1 MDAENALEEAQRI
14 IRCKNEELLGQA
26 TRLLEMEH
34 EIEALKHEL
43 ETRKETGE
51 DPQQLALDLEREK
64 GRLAGQWTF
73 LIQQLLPL
81 NRLIFCA
88 RQPRTWLCTDNK
100 RGDSW
105 TQIVII
111 HYL

>member
-14 IRCKNEELLGQA
+14 TRCKNEELLGQA
-26 TRLLEMEH
+26 TRLREMEH

-64 GRLAGQWTF
+64 GRLAGQWTL
-73 LIQQLLPL
+73 LIELQSSNYHQL
-81 NRLIFCA
+81 
-88 RQPRTWLCTDNK
+88 
-100 RGDSW
+100 
-105 TQIVII
+105 IV
-111 HYL
+111 